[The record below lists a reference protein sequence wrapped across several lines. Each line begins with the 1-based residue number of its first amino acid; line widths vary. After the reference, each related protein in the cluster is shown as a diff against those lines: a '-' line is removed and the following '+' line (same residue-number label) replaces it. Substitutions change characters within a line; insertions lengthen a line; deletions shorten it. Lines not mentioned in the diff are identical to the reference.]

1 MIELH
6 RYKTD
11 QFADEIEQKL
21 DNLVVAYRSEYYDEN
36 EKQSMP
42 LPFIKESGKIIQ
54 GSGDI
59 KEYLAELEK
68 ELTWQRSLSGDGC
81 YIDPDS
87 GKVC

>member
-1 MIELH
+1 MIEVH

-11 QFADEIEQKL
+11 QFADEIEQIL
-21 DNLVVAYRSEYYDEN
+21 NELVVAYRSEYYDEN
-36 EKQSMP
+36 EKQAVP

-54 GSGDI
+54 GGDDI
-59 KEYLAELEK
+59 NEYLADLEK